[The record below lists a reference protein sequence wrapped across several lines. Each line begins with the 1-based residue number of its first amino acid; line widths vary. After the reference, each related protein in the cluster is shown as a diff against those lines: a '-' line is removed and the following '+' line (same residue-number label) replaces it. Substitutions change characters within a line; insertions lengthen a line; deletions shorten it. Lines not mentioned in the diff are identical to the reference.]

1 MVFQKRK
8 AFKPFLRAANWISFG
23 LIYLLGME
31 EVVVEA
37 SPFAEWEFP
46 FVKYQFV
53 MGIGEAYGVV
63 LKVFK
68 LPPVGWV
75 LTIDC

>member
-1 MVFQKRK
+1 M
-8 AFKPFLRAANWISFG
+8 
-23 LIYLLGME
+23 IYLLGME